1 MVLSFM
7 SGIDA
12 SVVVQAKETDVFAR
26 LRDIVVLDV
35 DPKTIHKKVRDQS
48 HCFCKICR
56 CRVSVLQ
63 SYLCEYHQAVS
74 IVGEEVFSFKMTLY
88 PGATEGEGYT
98 DTSKVDGKVI
108 LRLGC
113 IQIVY
118 LHKFLMSLLVRM
130 NANALFVC
138 ITLI

>member
-48 HCFCKICR
+48 YCF
-56 CRVSVLQ
+56 LQ
-63 SYLCEYHQAVS
+63 ELQML
-74 IVGEEVFSFKMTLY
+74 SFCA
-88 PGATEGEGYT
+88 P
-98 DTSKVDGKVI
+98 VI
-108 LRLGC
+108 
-113 IQIVY
+113 
-118 LHKFLMSLLVRM
+118 
-130 NANALFVC
+130 FV
-138 ITLI
+138 

>member
-1 MVLSFM
+1 M
-7 SGIDA
+7 
-12 SVVVQAKETDVFAR
+12 
-26 LRDIVVLDV
+26 
-35 DPKTIHKKVRDQS
+35 
-48 HCFCKICR
+48 
-56 CRVSVLQ
+56 LQ

-118 LHKFLMSLLVRM
+118 LHKFLMSLLVRI
-130 NANALFVC
+130 NANALFIC
-138 ITLI
+138 ITVI